1 MLFQNREINLLQKFS
16 CDKELI
22 SWTIILWTYP
32 LSFSTYRGVS
42 YDFARLKVTFSSL
55 RLHFSVLQ
63 DFT

>member
-22 SWTIILWTYP
+22 SWTIMDFP

-42 YDFARLKVTFSSL
+42 YDFARSKVTFSSL